1 VNTSPGGV
9 VVGLDARG
17 LSETSVGTDQ
27 VSPVTVSGCVGVP
40 ARQDDASTTV
50 VIGDSRS
57 G

>member
-17 LSETSVGTDQ
+17 LSETSAGTDQ